1 MMQNNEN
8 ANNLND
14 ISFFARNKKK
24 IITAG
29 FVLLFF
35 IVLDVVF
42 LIEKYNKKDLPAPTQ
57 ETAKVATSSLP
68 QSDITAQV
76 DAENDNFN
84 NVKAETLFFA
94 GFYEK
99 MKDAFV
105 PKADPLKL
113 PIHTKSSVSNYY
125 DISRK
130 INLDSKLSDIDKNGF
145 AILENPFPAEADNF
159 YSMYA
164 ALDTKEIP
172 QLLTSDFLLYYYQN
186 LSKELFDEIK
196 KNAFYR
202 ELWKIDK
209 AFFEIA
215 SNRYKKNKLI
225 IGDANNPVLEGQ
237 RLEAAYF
244 AVSLELLK
252 PKMDQINK
260 EVQLV
265 DENKFSAKEVQEYNF
280 ELPDYLK
287 DDVTKELK
295 LILEANKVEKSPVML
310 YPRDYA
316 SFVIPSDVK
325 DNAKLSNF
333 SLAINWK
340 KAVFPLYFKDVKC
353 ENCLLDKNDWAINQ
367 IAATY
372 IAKDFSEN
380 QELKNRWARIYK
392 VVSYFS
398 GLRKDLTYL
407 HYNEALENQ
416 FGKDLEVEEIYSQ
429 EVDKSVAAGLKIQN
443 ALNKVKFSE
452 LEGSYNRQENKNL
465 PMIGMRLLQES
476 YWPDNYIFEELTKP
490 KVSAYTKNVSA
501 LMDSKLNNTR
511 CTING
516 LNAPERCNGIGLDII
531 NLISPISD
539 NKYFLE
545 NTAYKNYPPQVE
557 KIKKQ
562 LANFDVYSWHN
573 NNYWTI
579 LDIQKTILD
588 KNSFYAGPIN
598 SETPA
603 WKEKQLNTALG
614 TWVNL
619 RLPSDKLVN
628 AVQKVDS
635 FGSTDNAEILIEPN
649 LNLVNELSA
658 NSKMLSK
665 MLYSLRVISQTDY
678 SAKKLGE
685 FSEEL
690 DKIILLVKKELNGE
704 EFDLSEQQFL
714 SSMLRK
720 LTVEK
725 TGNKVAEVKINNQG
739 QGINESIEGIK
750 LLLVVYQ
757 KKDKKIILAGP
768 VFNYS
773 EARFKY

>member
-1 MMQNNEN
+1 MQNNEN
-8 ANNLND
+8 VNNQND

-24 IITAG
+24 IIVASL
-29 FVLLFF
+29 VLAFF

-42 LIEKYNKKDLPAPTQ
+42 LIQKYSKKDLPAPPEEIIQ
-57 ETAKVATSSLP
+57 VATSSLP
-68 QSDITAQV
+68 QSDITGQQNIE
-76 DAENDNFN
+76 DDDFN
-84 NVKAETLFFA
+84 NVKAETLSFA

-99 MKDAFV
+99 ISDVFTAKV
-105 PKADPLKL
+105 NPLKL
-113 PIHTKSSVSNYY
+113 PIHSKTNVSNYY
-125 DISRK
+125 DVSRK
-130 INLDSKLSDIDKNGF
+130 ISIDSKLSDLDKNGF
-145 AILENPFPAEADNF
+145 AILENPFSAEADNF

-164 ALDTKEIP
+164 ALDKKEIP

-186 LSKELFDEIK
+186 LNKEMFDEIK

-215 SNRYKKNKLI
+215 SNRYKKNKLV

-252 PKMDQINK
+252 PKINQINN
-260 EVQLV
+260 EIQLV
-265 DENKFSAKEVQEYNF
+265 DENKFNSKEVQEYNF
-280 ELPDYLK
+280 ELPEYLK
-287 DDVTKELK
+287 EDVTKELK
-295 LILEANKVEKSPVML
+295 LIMDANKVEKSPVML
-310 YPRDYA
+310 YPRDYS
-316 SFVIPSDVK
+316 SFTIPADVK
-325 DNAKLSNF
+325 NNAKLSNF

-340 KAVFPLYFKDVKC
+340 KAVFPLYFKDLKC
-353 ENCLLDKNDWAINQ
+353 EDCLLDKNDWVINQ
-367 IAATY
+367 IAASY

-407 HYNEALENQ
+407 QYNEALENQ
-416 FGKDLEVEEIYSQ
+416 FGKDFKVEEIFSS
-429 EVDKSVAAGLKIQN
+429 EVDKSVPTGLKVQN
-443 ALNKVKFSE
+443 TLSKLRFSE
-452 LEGSYNRQENKNL
+452 LEGGYNRQDSKIL
-465 PMIGMRLLQES
+465 PMVGMRLLQES

-490 KVSAYTKNVSA
+490 KVSSYTKNVTA

-531 NLISPISD
+531 NLINPVSD

-545 NTAYKNYPPQVE
+545 NTAYKNYNQQME
-557 KIKKQ
+557 KINNQ
-562 LANFDVYSWHN
+562 LKNFDVFAWHN
-573 NNYWTI
+573 NIYWTI
-579 LDIQKTILD
+579 LDVQKTLLE
-588 KNSFYAGPIN
+588 KNSAYAGPIN
-598 SETPA
+598 SLTPA
-603 WKEKQLNTALG
+603 WKEKQLNTSLG

-619 RLPSDKLVN
+619 RLPSDKMVN
-628 AVQKVDS
+628 AAQKVDS
-635 FGSTDNAEILIEPN
+635 FGTTDSAEILIEPN
-649 LNLVNELSA
+649 LNLINELSA

-690 DKIILLVKKELNGE
+690 DKIIMLVKKELNGE
-704 EFDLSEQQFL
+704 EFDLPEQQFL
-714 SSMLRK
+714 ASMIK
-720 LTVEK
+720 KFTVEK
-725 TGNKVAEVKINNQG
+725 TGSKNVEVKINNRG
-739 QGINESIEGIK
+739 QSINESIEGIK

-757 KKDKKIILAGP
+757 KKDKKIFLAGP

-773 EARFKY
+773 ESRLKY